1 MTRFYQVA
9 LLLSILLMAAI
20 LMATVSAQAQSA
32 DAATNPSGVQAALS
46 VLVAPVAQSSIENKL
61 TATGSVVAWREMPI
75 GSEASG
81 LAVTA
86 VDVDE
91 GDRVQKGDRL
101 VKLDDRLLQAQIAQ
115 QKAAI
120 EKAEATLAN
129 AKTDLQRADKMTKGI
144 LSEQTIDE
152 RATLVKTSAAD
163 LAEAK
168 ALLAQYEAELART
181 EILAPTDA
189 IVAERSVTLGQVVES
204 GTELF
209 RLIRDGRLELDAEIP
224 EADFAS
230 IRPGQSA
237 TVIGP
242 SGARYPATVRQAA
255 EIVDETTRLGVVHVA
270 LPEDTPL
277 KIGMFARVEID
288 AGNEIATTVPQKA
301 LVWRGGKAG
310 AFVLQDDGTVAFAA
324 LSLGRQTSDQV
335 AVEDGLSPGQRIVV
349 SGAGLLN
356 EGDPVR
362 AETASAALPSE
373 IVR

>member
-1 MTRFYQVA
+1 
-9 LLLSILLMAAI
+9 
-20 LMATVSAQAQSA
+20 MATVSAQAQSA